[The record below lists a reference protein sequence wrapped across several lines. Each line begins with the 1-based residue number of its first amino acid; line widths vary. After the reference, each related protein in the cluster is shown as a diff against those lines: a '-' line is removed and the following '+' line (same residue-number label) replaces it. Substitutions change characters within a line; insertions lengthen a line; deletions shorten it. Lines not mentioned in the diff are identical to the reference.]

1 MKRLWLVRR
10 SGALLLSLVLLSTL
24 SLPVS
29 AFFWNKK
36 TPSPTI
42 PDFSKNALVGDTVTF
57 SDQDFSVQN
66 GDGIKLTSITIT
78 VLPDPGAGTPDS
90 GRPASGGRLRG
101 GSQCSGRAAFPVAV
115 SALRHYHNLFLPA
128 YL

>member
-36 TPSPTI
+36 ASSPTI
-42 PDFSKNALVGDTVTF
+42 PDFSKNALVGDTV
-57 SDQDFSVQN
+57 
-66 GDGIKLTSITIT
+66 
-78 VLPDPGAGTPDS
+78 A
-90 GRPASGGRLRG
+90 
-101 GSQCSGRAAFPVAV
+101 
-115 SALRHYHNLFLPA
+115 
-128 YL
+128 

>member
-36 TPSPTI
+36 ASSPTI
-42 PDFSKNALVGDTVTF
+42 PDFSKNALVGDTVAF

-78 VLPDPGAGTPDS
+78 ALPDPGAGTLTLGGQPLAADS
-90 GRPASGGRLRG
+90 VVEA
-101 GSQCSGRAAFPVAV
+101 
-115 SALRHYHNLFLPA
+115 SALAGLRFQ
-128 YL
+128 